1 MRWNNNA
8 TRRRWPL
15 KHKSRNTNKMYRRCR
30 KETKSKRHFIP
41 RRRCYPRYLK
51 GTVILCNVYSLKLKT
66 ISVLIRVRN
75 FCIGH
80 PISGQLLFGW
90 CLNELSRYLSASVCA
105 NSVRTVICLLRR
117 SCANRK
123 TFITR
128 RWRCLIVVLPF
139 PLVYQRSGPHRT
151 ELKPPASVGWREKR
165 RGFSSGLNFE
175 TLQASSSSQG

>member
-1 MRWNNNA
+1 MDNNA

-90 CLNELSRYLSASVCA
+90 CLNESSRYLSASVCA

-123 TFITR
+123 NIHYSAVAVFNRGVTIPS
-128 RWRCLIVVLPF
+128 CLPEKWSPSHRAEAPCFGGLEGEKAG
-139 PLVYQRSGPHRT
+139 LQLGPQLRD
-151 ELKPPASVGWREKR
+151 PPG
-165 RGFSSGLNFE
+165 
-175 TLQASSSSQG
+175 